1 MKQFYEC
8 TMKHNLLASK
18 STKDWIEF
26 DINTLIRDEA
36 IMIGECD
43 DSLDDISDEEFAVWV
58 DNKAKEIKDE
68 LMRNGI
74 YYNEFGQ
81 PRFLYC

>member
-8 TMKHNLLASK
+8 CMKHDLTGSR
-18 STKDWIEF
+18 STKDWDEY

-43 DSLDDISDEEFAVWV
+43 DSLDDVSDEEFDIWV
-58 DNKAKEIKDE
+58 DHKAKEIKDE

>member
-36 IMIGECD
+36 IMMGECD
-43 DSLDDISDEEFAVWV
+43 DSDFYIV
-58 DNKAKEIKDE
+58 NKKGNK
-68 LMRNGI
+68 L
-74 YYNEFGQ
+74 
-81 PRFLYC
+81 